1 MSVQPDNSISRRN
14 FLKISG
20 LAAASL
26 AIGNAISRTT
36 ERLRL
41 IRKYGPATRI
51 PALEFHGDN
60 YYFYDGAY
68 CMNPPTFKYL
78 MTLLQETE
86 VWTATSDEV
95 VAYIQGHMELPAR
108 CIILTTDSG
117 NVSHTSL
124 ERMIPVLQE
133 TGTHFISLIWTRYMQ
148 AKESVLCQGDICW
161 NGFREARDSGVFS
174 FGSHSE
180 THRDLAVLSPE
191 EGLSDMIE
199 SKKEIED
206 MLGITPQLISWPFES
221 VPSWAPILADHGFV
235 GSFAGGGSRKT
246 MLENVILP
254 NEPSP
259 WDLPRLLPP
268 NIGTLTS
275 GRPGGKTMQEMLE
288 MFTDGFGENYIAHQ
302 KQVQLENYSRNSFF
316 RKNHPPR

>member
-1 MSVQPDNSISRRN
+1 MTSQPDNPISRRD
-14 FLKISG
+14 FLKVAG
-20 LAAASL
+20 LGIVSL
-26 AIGNAISRTT
+26 AFGNSIPRTT

-41 IRKYGPATRI
+41 IKKYGPATRI
-51 PALEFHGDN
+51 PAFEFHGDN

-68 CMNPPTFKYL
+68 CMNPSTFKYL
-78 MTLLQETE
+78 MTLLQENE
-86 VWTATSDEV
+86 VWAATSDEV

-108 CIILTTDSG
+108 SIILTTDSG

-124 ERMIPVLQE
+124 ERKITVLQE
-133 TGTHFISLIWTRYMQ
+133 NVMHFISLIWNRFMQ
-148 AKESVLCQGDICW
+148 ANESVLCQGDICW
-161 NGFREARDSGVFS
+161 NGFREAKDSGVFS

-180 THRDLAVLSPE
+180 THRDLALLSPE
-191 EGLSDMIE
+191 EGLIDMLD

-221 VPSWAPILADHGFV
+221 VPSWAPILANHGYV

-268 NIGTLTS
+268 NIGSLTS

-288 MFTDGFGENYIAHQ
+288 MFTDGFGENFMIHQ
-302 KQVQLENYSRNSFF
+302 KQVQLENNARNFYLRKIHPF
-316 RKNHPPR
+316 R